1 VNATEQFID
10 ALTRVKAGNLGLLR
24 TSAGRRLDESVAGF
38 DLFAGLWWPL
48 REKNERAPRREVA
61 WLVAK
66 LFAASPIPHSAGDIF
81 AHQMRL
87 CQPKKDNERARFRQK
102 FDQMLMLGLDE
113 IEPSLRWALASLA
126 ANRLKLDWAQ
136 LTDDLSIWERE
147 SVRLK
152 WAEQFLEH

>member
-1 VNATEQFID
+1 MNATEQFID
-10 ALTRVKAGNLGLLR
+10 ALTKLKADNLGLLR

-66 LFAASPIPHSAGDIF
+66 LFAASPIPHSVGDTF
-81 AHQMRL
+81 ARQMRL
-87 CQPKKDNERARFRQK
+87 CQPNKDSERARFRQK
-102 FDQMLMLGLDE
+102 FDQMLMLRLDE

-126 ANRLKLDWAQ
+126 TNRPKLDWAQ